1 MLSKW
6 EGVRIMAQTIKGHIC
21 WNEDVIGRVLETE
34 TEEVLDHMF
43 LASHTPIKMYRELN
57 SSLAESSL
65 VLYSETEF
73 LRDFL
78 KRENYMLATVLGD
91 VGTGKT
97 HLIRWLSARIPKSEK
112 RKVILIP
119 RFGTNIRKIISL
131 ILEGM
136 EGPQFDEYRQ
146 KLKRVDDDLTPESAR
161 ELLLGNLA
169 VAIGPNGP
177 HKMRDLTEEEE
188 YMTEMLPALFHDT
201 FFRKI
206 LLADGGIIHA
216 LTDHVIGAKKKI
228 ERITERRK
236 FTKEDLPTDITDI
249 GKAGEDAQTI
259 YGELLDDELKEIA
272 VQWIN
277 KHINHAMSKILSF
290 QGGDLVN
297 MMNDVRAELA
307 KNEVEL
313 VLLFEDFAVTEGI
326 DRQLLEAL
334 LIRPNAADKPL
345 CPLRIAIACTTGYYE
360 ELRDTV
366 QTRVELK
373 VSLDVE
379 TGNMFTSGDM
389 ASFVSRYLNVLRY
402 SDREVL
408 DWYNEIVASGEG
420 TDLPSACEKNECPFI
435 DSCHSSFGNSN
446 NQGLFPFNKQA
457 IETMYNRLFKEK
469 NPKFNPRTM
478 IKDVIR
484 RTLEDYTSYIR
495 NGSFPP
501 PSMFHRFGGKTKNRL
516 SALDIRQLETLD
528 PVSADRREVLL
539 EFWSNSNE
547 IVNLPRSIHEAF
559 NFTDLEGI
567 EAVGSLQGSVDSSE
581 NVDGNGTIQIGQSE
595 SKKTGETQ
603 ITLDPKPVDSPKVEL
618 PQALLDQVQ
627 EIEIWKNNGTLHQS
641 LMQQLRESIFAAIN
655 DYIDWDSELLHLN
668 SLKEEGIWRPRYVHF
683 ARSTTITPSNVQLVL
698 PLESESLNDTAIVL
712 QAILY
717 YQHYKHWN
725 FEKGSQYYRYFTR
738 YLHRWSNYVLS
749 QLKELKSK
757 NDEHIPIVSIATD
770 TLAIGAALSGRS
782 LGRSLMD
789 SIDTLFYPIKEIG
802 ENRSVAWKKL
812 HQKVKQSEQEIK
824 KHIFT
829 RLGVL
834 KGQTKPFKLIDS
846 AQLIKPLQSLRKGEF
861 STESIQDTVSDFKTL
876 IKTHREI
883 RESFDSV
890 IQEELAEKVQWL
902 TQMEEAFGP
911 ELKVKEGLVDFRKAM
926 DSAANDG
933 SFRGGKNQET
943 LLILSKNM
951 EAMPVKGWANQI
963 KAAVEEGNVIKRGQ
977 LLGEIDTDRMYKVK
991 TFLETANRF
1000 LEESLRS
1007 VEKDISDLE
1016 QDQKSQGIA
1025 TVTRE
1030 IEDQFALLIDVVDNL
1045 KRGDSNDP
1053 NESQIITST
1062 H

>member
-1 MLSKW
+1 MRELTQML
-6 EGVRIMAQTIKGHIC
+6 KGNIC

-65 VLYSETEF
+65 VPYSETEF

-97 HLIRWLSARIPKSEK
+97 HLIRWLFARIPKNEK

-146 KLKRVDDDLTPESAR
+146 KLKNVDDDLTPESAR
-161 ELLLGNLA
+161 ELLLGYLA
-169 VAIGPNGP
+169 VAIGTNGP
-177 HKMRDLTEEEE
+177 HKMHDLTEEEE
-188 YMTEMLPALFHDT
+188 YMAEMLPALFHDT

-206 LLADGGIIHA
+206 LLEDGKIIHS
-216 LTDHVIGAKKKI
+216 LTDHVIGSKKKI

-236 FTKEDLPTDITDI
+236 FTKEDLPTDITEI
-249 GKAGEDAQTI
+249 EKAGEDARSI

-277 KHINHAMSKILSF
+277 KHLNHAMSKLLSF

-307 KNEVEL
+307 KDGIEL
-313 VLLFEDFAVTEGI
+313 ILLFEDFAVTEGI
-326 DRQLLEAL
+326 DGQLLEAL

-345 CPLRIAIACTTGYYE
+345 CPIRIAIACTTGYYS

-379 TGNMFTSGDM
+379 TGNMFTSEDM

-402 SDREVL
+402 SDGEVL
-408 DWYNEIVASGEG
+408 DWYNEMLVSGEG
-420 TDLPSACEKNECPFI
+420 TNLPSACEKRECPFI
-435 DSCHSSFGNSN
+435 DSCHSSFGSSN

-457 IETMYNRLFKEK
+457 IETMYNRLFKEE

-484 RTLEDYTSYIR
+484 RTLEDYTSDIR

-501 PSMFHRFGGKTKNRL
+501 QAMFYRFGGKTKNRL
-516 SALDIRQLETLD
+516 SALDIRQLESLD
-528 PVSADRREVLL
+528 PVSAERREVLL

-547 IVNLPRSIHEAF
+547 IVNLPKTIHKVF
-559 NFTDLEGI
+559 NFADLEGI
-567 EAVGSLQGSVDSSE
+567 GADGSLKGSDPINKPENGVGNGGQSGSEVGGVTQVSPETKTTDSS
-581 NVDGNGTIQIGQSE
+581 
-595 SKKTGETQ
+595 KTA
-603 ITLDPKPVDSPKVEL
+603 L
-618 PQALLDQVQ
+618 PQALLDQIQ
-627 EIEIWKNNGTLHQS
+627 EIETWKNNGTLHQS
-641 LMQQLRESIFAAIN
+641 LMQQLRESIFKAIN
-655 DYIDWDSELLHLN
+655 DYIDWDSELFHLN
-668 SLKEEGIWRPRYVHF
+668 SLKEEGIWRARYVHF
-683 ARSTTITPSNVQLVL
+683 LRSTTISPSNVQLIL
-698 PLESESLNDTAIVL
+698 PLENEPVNDTAIVL
-712 QAILY
+712 QGILY

-738 YLHRWSNYVLS
+738 YLHRWSNHILS
-749 QLKELKSK
+749 QIKELKSK
-757 NDEHIPIVSIATD
+757 NGEYIPVVSIAAD

-789 SIDTLFYPIKEIG
+789 SIDTLFYPIKETG
-802 ENRSVAWKKL
+802 ENRTVSWKKL
-812 HQKVKQSEQEIK
+812 QEKIKQNEQEIK
-824 KHIFT
+824 KYAFT

-834 KGQTKPFKLIDS
+834 KGQTQPFKLIDS

-861 STESIQDTVSDFKTL
+861 SVESVQDTVSDFKTL
-876 IKTHREI
+876 IKIHREI
-883 RESFDSV
+883 RESFESV
-890 IQEELAEKVQWL
+890 IQEELAERVQWL
-902 TQMEEAFGP
+902 TQMEAAFGP
-911 ELKVKEGLVDFRKAM
+911 DLQVKEGLVNFRNAM
-926 DSAANDG
+926 NSAANDG
-933 SFRGGKNQET
+933 SFRGGKNRET
-943 LLILSKNM
+943 LLILSKDL
-951 EAMPVKGWANQI
+951 EEIPVKRLANQI
-963 KAAVEEGNVIKRGQ
+963 KAAVEEDNVIKRGQ
-977 LLGEIDTDRMYKVK
+977 LLGEIDTDRMYKAK
-991 TFLETANRF
+991 TFLENANRF
-1000 LEESLRS
+1000 LEESIRS

-1016 QDQKSQGIA
+1016 KDKKSQGIS
-1025 TVTRE
+1025 TVTRD
-1030 IEDQFALLIDVVDNL
+1030 IEEQFILLIDVIDNS
-1045 KRGDSNDP
+1045 KRGGF
-1053 NESQIITST
+1053 Q
-1062 H
+1062 

>member
-1 MLSKW
+1 MT
-6 EGVRIMAQTIKGHIC
+6 RTIKGHIC
-21 WNEDVIGRVLETE
+21 WNEDVISRVLETE
-34 TEEVLDHMF
+34 TEEVLDHTF

-65 VLYSETEF
+65 IPYSESEF

-177 HKMRDLTEEEE
+177 HKMHNLTEEEE
-188 YMTEMLPALFHDT
+188 YMTEALPALLHDT

-206 LLADGGIIHA
+206 LLADDGIIHS
-216 LTDHVIGAKKKI
+216 LTDHVIGSKKKI

-236 FTKEDLPTDITDI
+236 FTKEDLPTDITNI
-249 GKAGEDAQTI
+249 GEAGQDAATI
-259 YGELLDDELKEIA
+259 YGELYDDDLKEIA

-277 KHINHAMSKILSF
+277 KHINYAMSKILSF

-307 KNEVEL
+307 KDGIEL

-326 DRQLLEAL
+326 DSQLLEAL

-345 CPLRIAIACTTGYYE
+345 CPIRIAIACTTGYYE

-379 TGNMFTSGDM
+379 TGNMFTNKDM

-402 SDREVL
+402 SDEEVL
-408 DWYNEIVASGEG
+408 DWYNEILASGEE
-420 TDLPSACEKNECPFI
+420 TDLPSACEKRECPFV

-446 NQGLFPFNKQA
+446 NQGLFPFNEEA
-457 IETMYNRLFKEK
+457 IETMYNRLFKEE

-484 RTLEDYTSYIR
+484 RTLEDYTSHIR

-501 PSMFHRFGGKTKNRL
+501 PAMYHRFGGKTKNRL
-516 SALDIRQLETLD
+516 SALDIRQLKTLD
-528 PVSADRREVLL
+528 STSSDRREVLL

-547 IVNLPRSIHEAF
+547 IVNLPKTIHEAF

-567 EAVGSLQGSVDSSE
+567 DSIGSLRDSDNNSEDGGS
-581 NVDGNGTIQIGQSE
+581 NGTNNVNPRE
-595 SKKTGETQ
+595 PEKTGKNQVTV
-603 ITLDPKPVDSPKVEL
+603 DPNPVKSPKVEL
-618 PQALLDQVQ
+618 PQALIDEIQ
-627 EIEIWKNNGTLHQS
+627 EIEMWKNNGSLHQT
-641 LMQQLRESIFAAIN
+641 LMQKLRESIFTAIN

-668 SLKEEGIWRPRYVHF
+668 SLKEESIWKQRYVHF
-683 ARSTTITPSNVQLVL
+683 VRSTTITPSNVQLIL
-698 PLESESLNDTAIVL
+698 PLDDDSLNDTAIVL

-725 FEKGSQYYRYFTR
+725 FDKGSQYYRYFSR
-738 YLHRWSNYVLS
+738 YLHRWSNHVLS
-749 QLKELKSK
+749 QLKELKGK
-757 NDEHIPIVSIATD
+757 NGITIPVVSIATD

-789 SIDTLFYPIKEIG
+789 SINSLFYPIKDTN
-802 ENRSVAWKKL
+802 ENRSASWRRLHEKL
-812 HQKVKQSEQEIK
+812 KNSDQEIK
-824 KHIFT
+824 KYAFA

-861 STESIQDTVSDFKTL
+861 SAASIQDIGSDFRTL
-876 IKTHREI
+876 IKIHREI
-883 RESFDSV
+883 RESFESV
-890 IQEELAEKVQWL
+890 IQEELEEREQWV
-902 TQMEEAFGP
+902 TQMEEGFGP
-911 ELKVKEGLVDFRKAM
+911 ELHVKEGLMELRKAM
-926 DSAANDG
+926 DSAAHDG
-933 SFRGGKNQET
+933 SFRGGSNREKLST
-943 LLILSKNM
+943 LLKNI
-951 EAMPVKGWANQI
+951 EAMPVKGWAKQI
-963 KAAVEEGNVIKRGQ
+963 KLAVEEDNVIKRGQ
-977 LLGEIDTDRMYKVK
+977 LLGEIDADRMYKAK
-991 TFLETANRF
+991 IFLEGANRF

-1016 QDQKSQGIA
+1016 QGQESQGIV
-1025 TVTRE
+1025 TVTNE
-1030 IEDQFALLIDVVDNL
+1030 IEQQFALLIDVVDNL
-1045 KRGDSNDP
+1045 KRGGSNDSD
-1053 NESQIITST
+1053 ESKIITST